1 MNEVK
6 QEPSE
11 ITPILF
17 ALRVMVAAF
26 RRDSYDCE
34 MQAKA
39 VDVAIAAIADAG
51 YAVPKGEVK

>member
-6 QEPSE
+6 QEPAE

-26 RRDSYDCE
+26 RRDSYDCDL
-34 MQAKA
+34 QANA
-39 VDVAIAAIADAG
+39 VDVAIDAIADAG
-51 YAVPKGEVK
+51 YAVSQCEVK